1 MCYSNGLI
9 STTFQKKQHPL
20 AVKIRTI
27 SVNYNIEIGKQ
38 RTLKNKTFYVQHS
51 AQGAASSAGS
61 YFFWCLAQPEIHFH
75 IITSQGGVY
84 HIYCL
89 VICFLP
95 RLYDSSSMSCTI
107 INIEFGFPGSQDM
120 C

>member
-9 STTFQKKQHPL
+9 STTFQKKQYPL

-38 RTLKNKTFYVQHS
+38 RTLKIKHFMSSILLREQLPQQGHTSFGVWPNQRSISILLPPRVEFITFTASLYVS
-51 AQGAASSAGS
+51 
-61 YFFWCLAQPEIHFH
+61 
-75 IITSQGGVY
+75 
-84 HIYCL
+84 
-89 VICFLP
+89 FLDYMIP
-95 RLYDSSSMSCTI
+95 SSMSCTI